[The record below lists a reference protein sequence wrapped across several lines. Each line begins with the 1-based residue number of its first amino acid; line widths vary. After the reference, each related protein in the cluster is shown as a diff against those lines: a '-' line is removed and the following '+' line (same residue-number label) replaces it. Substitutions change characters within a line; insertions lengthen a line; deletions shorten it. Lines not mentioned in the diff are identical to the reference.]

1 MLQRLLRP
9 WRMFRNLRNPHT
21 YLAYKWGLLRRDP
34 LFFELRHR
42 VRAEVPRRM
51 MHTFKES
58 VFSEDY
64 VRDIPAAVLARLEKA
79 TVVDVGANVGY
90 FSLWFLSRY
99 PEARVIAVEPM
110 PNNFALL
117 SRHAA
122 MNPQRRFDLL
132 NCALAAHDGTV
143 TMHFDRHDAFTTG
156 ASAVSHGG
164 GEDPLEVRTLTL
176 ASVLERCDC
185 PSIDFLKLDCEGSEY
200 EVLYGCGDRILE
212 KIGCL
217 SMETHAGSSPRQR
230 KEPLCEFLRAKRFTV
245 STRPGSDMVQAYR

>member
-21 YLAYKWGLLRRDP
+21 YLAYKWGLQQRDP
-34 LFFELRHR
+34 LYFELRHG

-64 VRDIPAAVLARLEKA
+64 VQDIPAAVLRRLSNA

-90 FSLWFLSRY
+90 FSLWFLSRF
-99 PEARVIAVEPM
+99 PVARVIAVEPM

-143 TMHFDRHDAFTTG
+143 TMHFDRRDAFTTG

-164 GEDPLEVRTLTL
+164 GDDPLEVRTLTL
-176 ASVLERCDC
+176 AKLMEQCAC
-185 PSIDFLKLDCEGSEY
+185 AEIDFLKMDCEGSEY
-200 EVLYGCGDRILE
+200 EVLYGCGDRILD

-217 SMETHAGSSPRQR
+217 SMETHVGSNPQHR
-230 KEPLCEFLRAKRFTV
+230 KEPLCDFLRSKGFTV
-245 STRPGSDMVQAYR
+245 SARPHSDLVHAYR